1 MRVLRADDRLW
12 MVRVDKGEEIV
23 TALLEF
29 AAQHDVRCAS
39 VTGLGGVRDV
49 TLAYFDVD
57 VKQYLD
63 RTIHGVL
70 ELVSLVGNLAIENGK
85 PFLHAHVV
93 LPDREFHCFGGH
105 LRSAPVAVTAEFAV
119 RCGDATLERRFNAD
133 LGIRE
138 QCMLGPG
145 GAP

>member
-1 MRVLRADDRLW
+1 MKVLRADERLW
-12 MVRVDKGEEIV
+12 MVRVDKGEEV
-23 TALLEF
+23 VASLLAF
-29 AAQHDVRCAS
+29 AARHDVRCAS

-57 VKQYLD
+57 VKQYLE
-63 RTIHGVL
+63 RTMYGVL
-70 ELVSLVGNLAIENGK
+70 ELVTLVGNLALEDGK

-93 LPDREFHCFGGH
+93 LSDREFRCMGGH

-119 RCGDATLERRFNAD
+119 RCGEATLERRFNPD

-138 QCMLGPG
+138 QCMLGAES
-145 GAP
+145 AP